1 MSDSG
6 DTAKRLIDE
15 KERDRL
21 IQEISKIKETLDSFK
36 YGLTF
41 EDFAEEMFKIIDR
54 QTLAVRKLESKM
66 TDIIDR
72 MERLEKR
79 LNEGIKIRMAGG
91 AQETVGSSA
100 VGSGVQIEERELPAK
115 PISEKESAT
124 KAAREFLVKEVE
136 ELKAKIARLFEKEN
150 DLLEMALNDPAGAE
164 EYDQK
169 AKVVRDMR
177 KGLET
182 RLKTVEDQLKRK

>member
-15 KERDRL
+15 KERERL

-36 YGLTF
+36 YGLNF
-41 EDFAEEMFKIIDR
+41 EEFAEGMFKIIDR

-91 AQETVGSSA
+91 AQETVGSSP
-100 VGSGVQIEERELPAK
+100 VGSGVQIEERELPVK
-115 PISEKESAT
+115 PISEKESAA
-124 KAAREFLVKEVE
+124 KAARESLVKEVE

-150 DLLEMALNDPAGAE
+150 ELLEMALNDPAGAE

-177 KGLET
+177 KGLDT